1 MTKLLDEAVNAVRR
15 LPADAQDDIGR
26 FLLELASETPL
37 DPDEIAAIDEAEAEI
52 ARGEGLTGEELKAFW
67 RSLGV

>member
-1 MTKLLDEAVNAVRR
+1 MQ
-15 LPADAQDDIGR
+15 QDDIGR

>member
-26 FLLELASETPL
+26 FLLELASEKPL

>member
-1 MTKLLDEAVNAVRR
+1 MTKLLDEAVNALRR
-15 LPADAQDDIGR
+15 LPAGEQDDIGR

-52 ARGEGLTGEELKAFW
+52 ARGEGLSGEELKAFW

>member
-1 MTKLLDEAVNAVRR
+1 MTKLLDEAVEAVRR
-15 LPADAQDDIGR
+15 LPAGTQDDIGR
-26 FLLELASETPL
+26 FLLDLTSEASLE
-37 DPDEIAAIDEAEAEI
+37 PDEIAAIAEAEAEI